1 MFVKEL
7 HGGLFRAAKGDI
19 SHVDSAGL
27 SSDGGVDSHGHGN
40 VGGARKLVGRR
51 LVHQRVDGCEVIL
64 KVGEASRGMGVLRER
79 DKRENRTIEDHA

>member
-51 LVHQRVDGCEVIL
+51 LVHQRVDGYGVRLKAGEV
-64 KVGEASRGMGVLRER
+64 SRGMGEGGIKGTRQEG
-79 DKRENRTIEDHA
+79 KSYS